1 MSQRATKINRVT
13 CASLLTI
20 VVLYFSQETIIAS
33 AILGRILLV
42 LIYGISFS
50 YLIKMTIS
58 SEKFHRIMKLF
69 ILFLILNFFG
79 YLFSNDYSDFNI
91 FKNVFLNFLPFFPFY
106 YFARNNILTSK
117 EISVVFF
124 VLLPIFIIQFYQ
136 STQNLKFDKFNDDY
150 IVNNKVYL
158 FIGLLPIVFLIKN
171 RIIAIFSLMVT
182 WFYIV
187 QSAKRAAV
195 LIGLVSFLLFVF
207 YNFRRSDT
215 KKEKFRILNGLVRF
229 LLISGAIFFGYRFF
243 TENDFLITRMNE
255 MLDGDSSGRDV
266 IALEA
271 FQKWYNSDNVLNYLF
286 GFGYNSVL
294 HITGHVSHNDWLD
307 MIVSYGI
314 FGLFLYSSIYIVL
327 IQEILSKDWIMEK
340 NRILILLFAIAIIT
354 SMTSRWYWSNFAYA
368 NMIILPYLLA
378 TKNKQ
383 T

>member
-1 MSQRATKINRVT
+1 MSQRATKIDRVT

-58 SEKFHRIMKLF
+58 SEKFQRIMKLF

-340 NRILILLFAIAIIT
+340 HRILILLFAIAIIT

>member
-1 MSQRATKINRVT
+1 MSQRATKTDRVT
-13 CASLLTI
+13 CASLLII
-20 VVLYFSQETIIAS
+20 VVLYFSQETITTS

-79 YLFSNDYSDFNI
+79 YLFSNDYLEFNI

-124 VLLPIFIIQFYQ
+124 VLFPIFIIQFYQ
-136 STQNLKFDKFNDDY
+136 STQNLKLDKFNDDY

-158 FIGLLPIVFLIKN
+158 FIGLLPFVFLIKN
-171 RIIAIFSLMVT
+171 RIIAILSLMLT

-215 KKEKFRILNGLVRF
+215 KNEMNGLVRF
-229 LLISGAIFFGYRFF
+229 SLISGAIILGYRFF
-243 TENDFLITRMNE
+243 SENDFLITRMNE

-266 IALEA
+266 IAKEA
-271 FQKWYNSDNVLNYLF
+271 FQKWYNSGNVVNYLF

-340 NRILILLFAIAIIT
+340 NRTLILLFSIAVIT
-354 SMTSRWYWSNFAYA
+354 SMTSRWYWSNFAYTQ
-368 NMIILPYLLA
+368 MIILPYLLA